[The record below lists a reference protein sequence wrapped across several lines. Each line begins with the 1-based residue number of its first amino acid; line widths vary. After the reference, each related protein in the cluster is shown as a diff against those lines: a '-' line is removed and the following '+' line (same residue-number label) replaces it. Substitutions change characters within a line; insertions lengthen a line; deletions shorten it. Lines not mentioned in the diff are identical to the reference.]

1 MKKATLEAFADELTD
16 EDLGSLLNIVRD
28 RLTVWV
34 SSEYDDSIYPANVLD
49 VHANTDSSGPGVSLL
64 LEDEDDECE

>member
-1 MKKATLEAFADELTD
+1 MEKATLKAFADELTD

-34 SSEYDDSIYPANVLD
+34 SSEDDDSISPANVSD
-49 VHANTDSSGPGVSLL
+49 VIESSGPGVSLL
-64 LEDEDDECE
+64 LEDED

>member
-1 MKKATLEAFADELTD
+1 MEKATLEAFADELTD

-34 SSEYDDSIYPANVLD
+34 SSEDDDSISPVNVSD
-49 VHANTDSSGPGVSLL
+49 VIESSGPGVSILL
-64 LEDEDDECE
+64 KDED

>member
-16 EDLGSLLNIVRD
+16 KDLASLLHIVRD

-34 SSEYDDSIYPANVLD
+34 SSEHDDSMSPANVSD
-49 VHANTDSSGPGVSLL
+49 VIRGKFSSSRLGVSLM
-64 LEDEDDECE
+64 LEDEH

>member
-1 MKKATLEAFADELTD
+1 MEKATLEAFADELTD

-34 SSEYDDSIYPANVLD
+34 SSEDDDSISPVNVSD
-49 VHANTDSSGPGVSLL
+49 VIESAGPGVSLL
-64 LEDEDDECE
+64 LKDED